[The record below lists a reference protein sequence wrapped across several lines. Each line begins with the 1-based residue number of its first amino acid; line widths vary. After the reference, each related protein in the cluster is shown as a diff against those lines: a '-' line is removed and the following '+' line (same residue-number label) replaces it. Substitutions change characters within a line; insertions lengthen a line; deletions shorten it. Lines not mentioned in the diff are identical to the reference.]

1 LTKIVLAM
9 NVDRAGAVELRDRI
23 GNRVDVYKIGM
34 DMFTTSGPDVV
45 RDFVG
50 AGCRVFLDLKYSDIP
65 TVVGKAVEAA
75 SELGVSMLT
84 VHTMGGPKMLSE
96 AALAADRAKGTKP
109 LVLGVTVLTSLDEA
123 ALEKISG
130 HRQAVADRVRSLAL
144 LAKESGCGGVVA
156 SPQEIGVV
164 KEACGKDFVVVTPG
178 IRFAQTP
185 SAERQAPNGGADSGL
200 RRSEIGVRT
209 SRDDQARTL
218 TPAEAAQAGAD
229 YIVVGRPIY
238 QAPDPVAA
246 IAEIR
251 AQMNPQITQIT
262 QIGD

>member
-9 NVDRAGAVELRDRI
+9 NVDRIGAVALRDRI
-23 GNRVDVYKIGM
+23 GDKVDVYKIGM
-34 DMFTTSGPDVV
+34 DMFTTSGPAVV
-45 RDFVG
+45 RDFVLD
-50 AGCRVFLDLKYSDIP
+50 GCRVFLDLKYSDIP

-84 VHTMGGPKMLSE
+84 VHTMGGPEMLS
-96 AALAADRAKGTKP
+96 AAASAADKAKGTKP
-109 LVLGVTVLTSLDEA
+109 LVLGVTVLTSLDDV

-130 HRQAVADRVRSLAL
+130 KKQAVTDRVRSLAL

-178 IRFAQTP
+178 IRMGA
-185 SAERQAPNGGADSGL
+185 GGGG
-200 RRSEIGVRT
+200 RGT
-209 SRDDQARTL
+209 KDDQARTL

-238 QAPDPVAA
+238 EAPDPVAA

-251 AQMNPQITQIT
+251 EQLAVGNH
-262 QIGD
+262 

>member
-1 LTKIVLAM
+1 VTKIVLAM
-9 NVDRAGAVELRDRI
+9 NVDRIGAVALRDRI
-23 GNRVDVYKIGM
+23 GNRVDIYKIGM

-45 RDFVG
+45 RDFVRD
-50 AGCRVFLDLKYSDIP
+50 GCRVFLDLKYSDIP

-84 VHTMGGPKMLSE
+84 VHTMGGPKMLSA

-109 LVLGVTVLTSLDEA
+109 LVLGVTVLTSLDDV

-130 HRQAVADRVRSLAL
+130 KRQAVTDRVRSLAL

-164 KEACGKDFVVVTPG
+164 KEACGKDFIVVTPG
-178 IRFAQTP
+178 IRLGSREQGSGTG
-185 SAERQAPNGGADSGL
+185 AE
-200 RRSEIGVRT
+200 VRT
-209 SRDDQARTL
+209 PIPNPQPPTPTRDDQARTL
-218 TPAEAAQAGAD
+218 TPAEAAKAGAD

-238 QAPDPVAA
+238 EAPDPVAA

-251 AQMNPQITQIT
+251 EQLRVSS
-262 QIGD
+262 

>member
-1 LTKIVLAM
+1 MTKIVLAM
-9 NVDRAGAVELRDRI
+9 NVDRIGAVELRDRI

-34 DMFTTSGPDVV
+34 DMFTTSGPAVV
-45 RDFVG
+45 RDFVRD
-50 AGCRVFLDLKYSDIP
+50 GCRVFLDLKYSDIP

-96 AALAADRAKGTKP
+96 AASAAGRAKGTKP
-109 LVLGVTVLTSLDEA
+109 LVLGVTVLTSLDDV
-123 ALEKISG
+123 ALEKVSG
-130 HRQAVADRVRSLAL
+130 KRQAVSDRVRSLAL

-178 IRFAQTP
+178 IRMEPAK
-185 SAERQAPNGGADSGL
+185 GK
-200 RRSEIGVRT
+200 
-209 SRDDQARTL
+209 DDQARTL
-218 TPAEAAQAGAD
+218 TPAEAAKAGAD

-238 QAPDPVAA
+238 DAPDPIAA
-246 IAEIR
+246 IAEMR
-251 AQMNPQITQIT
+251 KQM
-262 QIGD
+262 GG

>member
-1 LTKIVLAM
+1 MTKIVLAM
-9 NVDRAGAVELRDRI
+9 NVDRTGAIELRNRI

-50 AGCRVFLDLKYSDIP
+50 VGCHVFLDLKYSDIP

-75 SELGVSMLT
+75 SALGVSMLT
-84 VHTMGGPKMLSE
+84 VHTMGGPKMLTE
-96 AALAADRAKGTKP
+96 AALAADRAKGAKP

-123 ALEKISG
+123 ALERISG
-130 HRQAVADRVRSLAL
+130 QRQAVSDRVRSLAL

-164 KEACGKDFVVVTPG
+164 KEACGRDFVVVTPG
-178 IRFAQTP
+178 IRT
-185 SAERQAPNGGADSGL
+185 GAAKGK
-200 RRSEIGVRT
+200 
-209 SRDDQARTL
+209 DDQARTL
-218 TPAEAAQAGAD
+218 TPDEAAQAGAD

-238 QAPDPVAA
+238 EAPDPVAA

-251 AQMNPQITQIT
+251 EQLRVSS
-262 QIGD
+262 

>member
-1 LTKIVLAM
+1 MRVTKIVLAM
-9 NVDRAGAVELRDRI
+9 NVDRAGAVALRDRI

-45 RDFVG
+45 RDFVRG
-50 AGCRVFLDLKYSDIP
+50 GCRVFLDLKYSDIP

-109 LVLGVTVLTSLDEA
+109 LVLGVTVLTSLDEE

-130 HRQAVADRVRSLAL
+130 KRQAVTDRVRSLAL

-178 IRFAQTP
+178 IRM
-185 SAERQAPNGGADSGL
+185 GAAKGK
-200 RRSEIGVRT
+200 
-209 SRDDQARTL
+209 DDQARTL

-238 QAPDPVAA
+238 EAPDPVVA

-251 AQMNPQITQIT
+251 EQLRVSS
-262 QIGD
+262 

>member
-1 LTKIVLAM
+1 VTKIVLAM
-9 NVDRAGAVELRDRI
+9 NVDRAGAVELRNRI

-34 DMFTTSGPDVV
+34 DMFTSSGPDVV

-75 SELGVSMLT
+75 AGLGVSMLT
-84 VHTMGGPKMLSE
+84 VHTMGGPKMLTE

-123 ALEKISG
+123 ALERISG
-130 HRQAVADRVRSLAL
+130 LRQAVSDRVRSLAL

-164 KEACGKDFVVVTPG
+164 KDACGRDFIVVTPG
-178 IRFAQTP
+178 IRLGT
-185 SAERQAPNGGADSGL
+185 GGQGSGVGD
-200 RRSEIGVRT
+200 EVRT
-209 SRDDQARTL
+209 PIPGPQSLVPARDDQARTL
-218 TPAEAAQAGAD
+218 TPAEAASAGAD

-238 QAPDPVAA
+238 EAPDPIAA
-246 IAEIR
+246 IADIR
-251 AQMNPQITQIT
+251 AQLSPRVIPGEARNLR
-262 QIGD
+262 

>member
-9 NVDRAGAVELRDRI
+9 NVDRIGAVALRDRI

-34 DMFTTSGPDVV
+34 DMFTTSGPAVV
-45 RDFVG
+45 RDFVLD
-50 AGCRVFLDLKYSDIP
+50 GCRVFLDLKYSDIP
-65 TVVGKAVEAA
+65 SVVGKAVEAA
-75 SELGVSMLT
+75 SELGVAMLT
-84 VHTMGGPKMLSE
+84 VHTMGGPEMLS
-96 AALAADRAKGTKP
+96 AAARAADKAKGTKP
-109 LVLGVTVLTSLDEA
+109 LVLGVTVLTSLDDV

-130 HRQAVADRVRSLAL
+130 KRQAVTDRVRSLAL

-178 IRFAQTP
+178 IRM
-185 SAERQAPNGGADSGL
+185 GAAKGK
-200 RRSEIGVRT
+200 
-209 SRDDQARTL
+209 DDQARTL
-218 TPAEAAQAGAD
+218 TPAEAAKAGAD

-238 QAPDPVAA
+238 EAPDPIAA

-251 AQMNPQITQIT
+251 EQL
-262 QIGD
+262 GVGS

>member
-1 LTKIVLAM
+1 MTKIVLAM
-9 NVDRAGAVELRDRI
+9 NVDRAGAVALRDRI

-45 RDFVG
+45 RDFVSG
-50 AGCRVFLDLKYSDIP
+50 GSRVFLDLKYSDIP

-109 LVLGVTVLTSLDEA
+109 LVLGVTVLTSLDEE

-130 HRQAVADRVRSLAL
+130 KRQAVTDRVRSLAL

-178 IRFAQTP
+178 IRM
-185 SAERQAPNGGADSGL
+185 GAAKGK
-200 RRSEIGVRT
+200 
-209 SRDDQARTL
+209 DDQARTL

-238 QAPDPVAA
+238 EAPDPVVA

-251 AQMNPQITQIT
+251 EQLRVSS
-262 QIGD
+262 